1 MIKKKKKILNKER
14 AIASEFQVESIEIDE
29 SEPNNM
35 IDITPDNTIKQTL
48 TKLRSKSST
57 TKSTIHQI
65 KRILLKE
72 SISY

>member
-1 MIKKKKKILNKER
+1 MIKKKILNKER